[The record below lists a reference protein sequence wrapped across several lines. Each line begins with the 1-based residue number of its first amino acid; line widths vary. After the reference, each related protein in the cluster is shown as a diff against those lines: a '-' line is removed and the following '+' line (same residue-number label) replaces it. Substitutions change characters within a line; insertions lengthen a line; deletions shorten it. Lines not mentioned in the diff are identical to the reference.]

1 MSTPTTRVAFHTMG
15 CKTNFSE
22 TSTIS
27 REMMAHGLQ
36 QVSFRDKA
44 DVYVLNSCSVTEN
57 ADKEARKLIRQ
68 ARRRNPDAAVAVIGC
83 YAQLQPTEI
92 AAIPGVELVV
102 GAAEKFNLFN
112 HLSSLKTNGRA
123 TIIQSPIEKVQSFQ
137 PSYSATERTRAYLKI
152 QDGCNYN
159 CSFCTIPL
167 ARGRSRNDNIANTVN
182 IAQQIAVT
190 EAREVVLTGVNIG
203 DYGSSG
209 DENFF
214 QLIQALDNV
223 NGIDRFRISSIE
235 PNLLTDEIIA
245 FCAHSKKFVPH
256 FHIPLQS
263 GTDSI
268 LRRMKRRYDTIL
280 YSSKIEKINKLIPDC
295 CIGVDVIVGFPG
307 EEEEDFLATQ
317 SFLKNLDISY
327 LHVFTFSDR
336 VNTEAASL
344 NNKVSKE
351 EKTYRSKTMHM
362 ISDEKRFEFHEKS
375 LKQIRPV
382 LFEQSV
388 NGTNQGYT
396 DNYIKVQVA
405 ADMNYDNKLLEVT
418 LNKNHG
424 SYMGGLVREIQ
435 F

>member
-68 ARRRNPDAAVAVIGC
+68 ARRRNPDATIAVIGC
-83 YAQLQPTEI
+83 YAQLQPAEI

-102 GAAEKFNLFN
+102 GAAEKFNLFT
-112 HLSSLKTNGRA
+112 HLSSLKTNGKA
-123 TIIQSPIEKVQSFQ
+123 TVIQSPIETVQSFQ
-137 PSYSATERTRAYLKI
+137 PSFSAAERTRTYLKI

-167 ARGRSRNDNIANTVN
+167 ARGRSRNDNIENTVN
-182 IAQQIAVT
+182 IAQQIAIT
-190 EAREVVLTGVNIG
+190 EAREIVLTGVNIG
-203 DYGSSG
+203 DYGSSS

-268 LRRMKRRYDTIL
+268 LRQMKRRYDTAL
-280 YSSKIEKINKLIPDC
+280 YSSRIEKINNLIPDC

-307 EEEEDFLATQ
+307 EEEDDFLATR

-344 NNKVSKE
+344 NNKVSKD
-351 EKTYRSKTMHM
+351 EKSYRSKIMHM
-362 ISDEKRFEFHEKS
+362 ISDEKRFEFYEKC

-382 LFEQSV
+382 LFERSV
-388 NGTNQGYT
+388 NGMNQGYT

-405 ADMNYDNKLLEVT
+405 ADMNYENKLLEVT

-424 SYMGGLVREIQ
+424 SYMSGLFKE
-435 F
+435 

>member
-68 ARRRNPDAAVAVIGC
+68 ARRRNPDATVAVIGC
-83 YAQLQPTEI
+83 YAQLQPAEI

-102 GAAEKFNLFN
+102 GAAEKFNLFA
-112 HLSSLKTNGRA
+112 HLSSLKANGKA
-123 TIIQSPIEKVQSFQ
+123 TVIQSPIETVQSFQ
-137 PSYSATERTRAYLKI
+137 PSFSAAERTRTYLKI

-182 IAQQIAVT
+182 IAQQIAIT
-190 EAREVVLTGVNIG
+190 EAREIVLTGVNIG
-203 DYGSSG
+203 DYGSSS

-268 LRRMKRRYDTIL
+268 LRRMKRRYDTAL
-280 YSSKIEKINKLIPDC
+280 YSSKIEKINNLIPDC

-307 EEEEDFLATQ
+307 EEEDDFLATR

-344 NNKVSKE
+344 NNKVSKD
-351 EKTYRSKTMHM
+351 EKSYRSKIMHM
-362 ISDEKRFEFHEKS
+362 ISDEKRFEFYEKC

-382 LFEQSV
+382 LFERSV
-388 NGTNQGYT
+388 NGMNQGYT

-405 ADMNYDNKLLEVT
+405 ADMNYENKLLEVT

-424 SYMGGLVREIQ
+424 SYMSGLFKE
-435 F
+435 

>member
-1 MSTPTTRVAFHTMG
+1 MG

-27 REMMAHGLQ
+27 REMMAYGLQ
-36 QVSFRDKA
+36 QVSFRDTA

-83 YAQLQPTEI
+83 YAQLQPAEI

-102 GAAEKFNLFN
+102 GAAEKLNLFA
-112 HLSSLKTNGRA
+112 HLSSLKANGKA
-123 TIIQSPIEKVQSFQ
+123 TVIQSPIATVQSFQ
-137 PSYSATERTRAYLKI
+137 PSFSAAERTRTYLKI

-167 ARGRSRNDNIANTVN
+167 ARGRSRSDNIANTIN
-182 IAQQIAVT
+182 IAQKIAAT
-190 EAREVVLTGVNIG
+190 EAREIVLTGVNIG
-203 DYGSSG
+203 DYGVDS

-223 NGIDRFRISSIE
+223 DGIDRFRISSIE
-235 PNLLTDEIIA
+235 PNLLSDEIIT

-268 LRRMKRRYDTIL
+268 LRRMKRRYDTAL
-280 YSSKIEKINKLIPDC
+280 YSSRIEKINNLMPDC

-307 EEEEDFLATQ
+307 EGEEEFLTTQ
-317 SFLKNLDISY
+317 FFLDSLDISY
-327 LHVFTFSDR
+327 LHVFTFSER
-336 VNTEAASL
+336 ENTGAASL
-344 NNKVSKE
+344 DNQVPQDVKA
-351 EKTYRSKTMHM
+351 YRSKTLH
-362 ISDEKRFEFHEKS
+362 ILSDEKQHAFQDKF
-375 LKQIRPV
+375 LTQVRPV
-382 LFEQSV
+382 LFERSV
-388 NGTNQGYT
+388 NGISQGYT
-396 DNYIKVQVA
+396 DNYIRVQVA
-405 ADMNYDNKLLEVT
+405 EDMNYENKLLEVT

-424 SYMGGLVREIQ
+424 PYMNGLVTE
-435 F
+435 

>member
-68 ARRRNPDAAVAVIGC
+68 ARRCNPDATIAVIGC
-83 YAQLQPTEI
+83 YAQLNPVEI

-102 GAAEKFNLFN
+102 GAAEKFNLFA
-112 HLSSLKTNGRA
+112 HLSSLKTNGKA
-123 TIIQSPIEKVQSFQ
+123 TVIQSPIETVQSFQ
-137 PSYSATERTRAYLKI
+137 PSFSAAERTRTYLKI

-182 IAQQIAVT
+182 IAQQIAIT
-190 EAREVVLTGVNIG
+190 EAREIVLTGVNIG

-268 LRRMKRRYDTIL
+268 LRRMKRRYDTAL
-280 YSSKIEKINKLIPDC
+280 YSSKIEKINDLIPDC

-307 EEEEDFLATQ
+307 EEEDDFLATR

-344 NNKVSKE
+344 NNKVSKD
-351 EKTYRSKTMHM
+351 EKSYRSKIMHM
-362 ISDEKRFEFHEKS
+362 ISDEKRFEFYEKC

-382 LFEQSV
+382 LFERSV
-388 NGTNQGYT
+388 NGMNQGYT

-405 ADMNYDNKLLEVT
+405 ADMNYENKLLEVT

-424 SYMGGLVREIQ
+424 SYMSGLFKE
-435 F
+435 

>member
-36 QVSFRDKA
+36 QVNFRDKA

-68 ARRRNPDAAVAVIGC
+68 ARRRNPDATVAVIGC
-83 YAQLQPTEI
+83 YAQLQPAEI

-102 GAAEKFNLFN
+102 GAEEKFNLFN
-112 HLSSLKTNGRA
+112 HLSLLKANGKA
-123 TIIQSPIEKVQSFQ
+123 TVIRSPIEKVQSYQ
-137 PSYSATERTRAYLKI
+137 PSFSATERTRAYLKI

-167 ARGRSRNDNIANTVN
+167 ARGRSRSDNIENTVN
-182 IAQQIAVT
+182 IAQQIALT
-190 EAREVVLTGVNIG
+190 EAREIVLTGVNIG
-203 DYGSSG
+203 DYGVAG
-209 DENFF
+209 EEDFF

-268 LRRMKRRYDTIL
+268 LRRMKRRYDTAL
-280 YSSKIEKINKLIPDC
+280 YSSRIEKINNLITDC

-307 EEEEDFLATQ
+307 EEEEDFLVTR

-351 EKTYRSKTMHM
+351 EKSYRSKAMHM
-362 ISDEKRFEFHEKS
+362 ISDEKRFEFQEKC

-382 LFEQSV
+382 LFERSV

-405 ADMNYDNKLLEVT
+405 ADMNYENKLLEVT
-418 LNKNHG
+418 LNNNHG
-424 SYMGGLVREIQ
+424 PYMSALVAE
-435 F
+435 

>member
-44 DVYVLNSCSVTEN
+44 DVYVLNSCSVTDN

-68 ARRRNPDAAVAVIGC
+68 ARRCNPDATIAVIGC
-83 YAQLQPTEI
+83 YAQLNPVEI

-102 GAAEKFNLFN
+102 GAAEKFNLFA
-112 HLSSLKTNGRA
+112 HLSSLKTNGKA
-123 TIIQSPIEKVQSFQ
+123 TVIQSPIETVQSFQ
-137 PSYSATERTRAYLKI
+137 PSFSAAERTRTYLKI

-167 ARGRSRNDNIANTVN
+167 ARGRSRNDNIENTVN
-182 IAQQIAVT
+182 IAQQIAIT
-190 EAREVVLTGVNIG
+190 EAREIVLTGVNIG
-203 DYGSSG
+203 DYGSSS

-268 LRRMKRRYDTIL
+268 LRQMKRRYDTAL
-280 YSSKIEKINKLIPDC
+280 YSSKIEKINDLIPDC

-307 EEEEDFLATQ
+307 EEEDDFLATR

-344 NNKVSKE
+344 NNKVSKD
-351 EKTYRSKTMHM
+351 EKSYRSKIMHM
-362 ISDEKRFEFHEKS
+362 ISDEKRFEFYEKF

-382 LFEQSV
+382 LFERSV
-388 NGTNQGYT
+388 NGMNQGYT

-405 ADMNYDNKLLEVT
+405 ADMNYENKLLEVT

-424 SYMGGLVREIQ
+424 SYMSGLFKE
-435 F
+435 

>member
-68 ARRRNPDAAVAVIGC
+68 ARRCNPDATVAVIGC
-83 YAQLQPTEI
+83 YAQLKPAEI

-102 GAAEKFNLFN
+102 GAAEKFNLFA
-112 HLSSLKTNGRA
+112 HLSSLKANRKA
-123 TIIQSPIEKVQSFQ
+123 TIIQSPIETVQSFQ
-137 PSYSATERTRAYLKI
+137 PSFSAAERTRTYLKI

-190 EAREVVLTGVNIG
+190 EAREIVLTGVNIG
-203 DYGSSG
+203 DYGSSS

-268 LRRMKRRYDTIL
+268 LRRMKRRYDTAL
-280 YSSKIEKINKLIPDC
+280 YSSKIEKINDLIPDC

-307 EEEEDFLATQ
+307 EEEDDFLATR

-344 NNKVSKE
+344 NNKVSKD
-351 EKTYRSKTMHM
+351 EKSYRSKIMHM
-362 ISDEKRFEFHEKS
+362 ISDEKRFEFYEKC

-382 LFEQSV
+382 LFERSV
-388 NGTNQGYT
+388 NGMNQGYT

-405 ADMNYDNKLLEVT
+405 ADMNYENKLLEVT

-424 SYMGGLVREIQ
+424 SYMSGLFKE
-435 F
+435 

>member
-57 ADKEARKLIRQ
+57 ANKEARKLIRQ

-102 GAAEKFNLFN
+102 GAAEKFNLFA
-112 HLSSLKTNGRA
+112 HLSSLKANGKA
-123 TIIQSPIEKVQSFQ
+123 TVIQSPIETVQSFQ
-137 PSYSATERTRAYLKI
+137 PSFSATERTRTYLKI

-167 ARGRSRNDNIANTVN
+167 ARGRSRSDNIVNTVN
-182 IAQQIAVT
+182 IAQQIADT
-190 EAREVVLTGVNIG
+190 EAREIVLTGVNIG
-203 DYGSSG
+203 DYGVNG
-209 DENFF
+209 NEDFF

-223 NGIDRFRISSIE
+223 DGIDRFRISSIE
-235 PNLLTDEIIA
+235 PNLLSDEIIT

-263 GTDSI
+263 GADTI
-268 LRRMKRRYDTIL
+268 LRRMKRRYDTAL
-280 YSSKIEKINKLIPDC
+280 YSSRIKQINNLMPDC

-307 EEEEDFLATQ
+307 EGVEDFLTTR
-317 SFLKNLDISY
+317 SFLDSLDISY
-327 LHVFTFSDR
+327 LHVFTFSER
-336 VNTEAASL
+336 ENTVAASL
-344 NNKVSKE
+344 DNQVPQE
-351 EKTYRSKTMHM
+351 EKSYRSKTLHM
-362 ISDEKRFEFHEKS
+362 LSDEKRYAFQDKF
-375 LKQIRPV
+375 LTQARPV
-382 LFEQSV
+382 LFERSV
-388 NGTNQGYT
+388 NGINQGYT
-396 DNYIKVQVA
+396 DNYIRVHVA
-405 ADMNYDNKLLEVT
+405 ADMNYENRLLEVT
-418 LNKNHG
+418 LNNNYG
-424 SYMGGLVREIQ
+424 PYMNGLVTE
-435 F
+435 

>member
-1 MSTPTTRVAFHTMG
+1 MSTPTTRIAFHTMG

-68 ARRRNPDAAVAVIGC
+68 ARRRNPNAAVAVIGC
-83 YAQLQPTEI
+83 YAQLQPAEI
-92 AAIPGVELVV
+92 ALIPGVELVV
-102 GAAEKFNLFN
+102 GAAEKFNLFA
-112 HLSSLKTNGRA
+112 HLSLLKANGKS
-123 TIIQSPIEKVQSFQ
+123 TVIQSPIETVQSFQ
-137 PSYSATERTRAYLKI
+137 PSFSAAERTRTYLKI

-167 ARGRSRNDNIANTVN
+167 ARGRSRSDNIVNTVN
-182 IAQQIAVT
+182 IAQQIADT
-190 EAREVVLTGVNIG
+190 EAREIVLTGVNIG
-203 DYGSSG
+203 DYGVDG
-209 DENFF
+209 NEDFF

-223 NGIDRFRISSIE
+223 DGIDRFRISSIE
-235 PNLLTDEIIA
+235 PNLLSDEIIT

-268 LRRMKRRYDTIL
+268 LRRMKRRYDTAL
-280 YSSKIEKINKLIPDC
+280 YSSRIEQINNLMPDC

-307 EEEEDFLATQ
+307 EAEEDFLTTR
-317 SFLKNLDISY
+317 SFLDSLDISY
-327 LHVFTFSDR
+327 LHVFTFSER
-336 VNTEAASL
+336 ENTVAASL
-344 NNKVSKE
+344 DNQVPQE
-351 EKTYRSKTMHM
+351 EKAYRSKTLH
-362 ISDEKRFEFHEKS
+362 ILSDEKRHAFQDKF
-375 LKQIRPV
+375 LTQVRPV
-382 LFEQSV
+382 LFERSV
-388 NGTNQGYT
+388 NGMSQGYT
-396 DNYIKVQVA
+396 DNYIRVQVA
-405 ADMNYDNKLLEVT
+405 ADMNYENKLLEVT

-424 SYMGGLVREIQ
+424 SYMNGFVTE
-435 F
+435 

>member
-44 DVYVLNSCSVTEN
+44 DVYVLNSCSVTDN

-68 ARRRNPDAAVAVIGC
+68 ARRCNPDATIAVIGC
-83 YAQLQPTEI
+83 YAQLNPVEI

-102 GAAEKFNLFN
+102 GAAEKFNLFA
-112 HLSSLKTNGRA
+112 HLSSLKTNGKA
-123 TIIQSPIEKVQSFQ
+123 TVLQSPIETVQSFQ
-137 PSYSATERTRAYLKI
+137 PSFSAAERTRTYLKI

-167 ARGRSRNDNIANTVN
+167 ARGRSRNDNIENTVN
-182 IAQQIAVT
+182 IAQQIAIT
-190 EAREVVLTGVNIG
+190 EAREIVLTGVNIG
-203 DYGSSG
+203 DYGSSS

-268 LRRMKRRYDTIL
+268 LRRMKRRYDTAL
-280 YSSKIEKINKLIPDC
+280 YSSKIEKINNLIPDC

-307 EEEEDFLATQ
+307 EEEDDFLATR

-344 NNKVSKE
+344 NNKVSKD
-351 EKTYRSKTMHM
+351 EKSYRSKIMHM
-362 ISDEKRFEFHEKS
+362 ISDEKRFEFYEKC

-382 LFEQSV
+382 LFERSV
-388 NGTNQGYT
+388 NGMNQGYT

-405 ADMNYDNKLLEVT
+405 ADMNYENKLLEVT

-424 SYMGGLVREIQ
+424 SYMSGVFKE
-435 F
+435 

>member
-36 QVSFRDKA
+36 QVSFREKA

-68 ARRRNPDAAVAVIGC
+68 AHRCNPDAAVAVIGC
-83 YAQLQPTEI
+83 YAQLNPAEI
-92 AAIPGVELVV
+92 AEIPGVELVV
-102 GAAEKFNLFN
+102 GSADKFNLFA
-112 HLSSLKTNGRA
+112 HLSSLKSSGKA
-123 TIIQSPIEKVQSFQ
+123 TVIQSPIETVQSFQ
-137 PSYSATERTRAYLKI
+137 PSFSASERTRAYLKI

-167 ARGRSRNDNIANTVN
+167 ARGQSRSDNISNTVN
-182 IAQQIAVT
+182 IAKQISVT
-190 EAREVVLTGVNIG
+190 EAREIVLTGVNIG
-203 DYGSSG
+203 DYGSNG

-223 NGIDRFRISSIE
+223 NGIDRYRISSIE
-235 PNLLTDEIIA
+235 PNLLTDEIIT
-245 FCAHSKKFVPH
+245 FCAQSKKFVPH

-268 LRRMKRRYDTIL
+268 LRRMKRRYDTGL
-280 YSSKIEKINKLIPDC
+280 YSSKIEKINNLIPDC

-307 EEEEDFLATQ
+307 EKEEDFLETRT
-317 SFLKNLDISY
+317 FLNSLDISY
-327 LHVFTFSDR
+327 LHVFTFSER
-336 VNTEAASL
+336 ANTEAASS
-344 NNKVSKE
+344 NNKVPQKE
-351 EKTYRSKTMHM
+351 KAYRSKTLHM
-362 ISDEKRFEFHEKS
+362 ISDEKRFAFQEKC

-382 LFEQSV
+382 LFERSV
-388 NGTNQGYT
+388 NGMNQGYT

-405 ADMNYDNKLLEVT
+405 TEVNYENNLLEVT
-418 LNKNHG
+418 LNNNYG
-424 SYMGGLVREIQ
+424 SHMIGLVSE
-435 F
+435 

>member
-44 DVYVLNSCSVTEN
+44 DVYVLNSCSVTDN

-68 ARRRNPDAAVAVIGC
+68 ARRCNPDATIAVIGC
-83 YAQLQPTEI
+83 YAQLNPVEI

-102 GAAEKFNLFN
+102 GAAEKFNLFA
-112 HLSSLKTNGRA
+112 HLSSLKTNGKA
-123 TIIQSPIEKVQSFQ
+123 TVLQSPIETVQSFQ
-137 PSYSATERTRAYLKI
+137 PSFSAAERTRTFLKI

-182 IAQQIAVT
+182 IAQQIAIT
-190 EAREVVLTGVNIG
+190 EAREIVLTGVNIG
-203 DYGSSG
+203 DYGSSS

-268 LRRMKRRYDTIL
+268 LRQMKRRYDTAL
-280 YSSKIEKINKLIPDC
+280 YSSRIEKINNLIPDC

-307 EEEEDFLATQ
+307 EEEDDFLATR

-344 NNKVSKE
+344 NNKVSKD
-351 EKTYRSKTMHM
+351 EKSYRSKIMHM
-362 ISDEKRFEFHEKS
+362 ISDEKRFEFYEKC

-382 LFEQSV
+382 LFERSV
-388 NGTNQGYT
+388 NGMNQGYT

-405 ADMNYDNKLLEVT
+405 ADMNYENKLLEVT

-424 SYMGGLVREIQ
+424 SYMSGLFKE
-435 F
+435 

>member
-27 REMMAHGLQ
+27 REMMAYGLQ
-36 QVSFRDKA
+36 QVSFRDTA

-123 TIIQSPIEKVQSFQ
+123 TIIQSPIEKAQSFQ

-167 ARGRSRNDNIANTVN
+167 ARGRSRSDNIANTVN

-190 EAREVVLTGVNIG
+190 EAREIVLTGVNIG

-268 LRRMKRRYDTIL
+268 LRRMKRRYDTAL
-280 YSSKIEKINKLIPDC
+280 YSSKIEKINDLIPDC

-307 EEEEDFLATQ
+307 EEEDDFLATR

-344 NNKVSKE
+344 NNKVSKD
-351 EKTYRSKTMHM
+351 EKSYRSKIMHM
-362 ISDEKRFEFHEKS
+362 ISDEKRFEFYEKC

-382 LFEQSV
+382 LFERSV
-388 NGTNQGYT
+388 NGMNQGYT

-405 ADMNYDNKLLEVT
+405 ADMNYENKLLEVT

-424 SYMGGLVREIQ
+424 SYMSGLFKE
-435 F
+435 

>member
-57 ADKEARKLIRQ
+57 ANKEARKLIRQ

-102 GAAEKFNLFN
+102 GAAEKFNLFA
-112 HLSSLKTNGRA
+112 HLSSLKANGKA
-123 TIIQSPIEKVQSFQ
+123 TVIQSPIETVQSFQ
-137 PSYSATERTRAYLKI
+137 PSFSATERTRTYLKI

-167 ARGRSRNDNIANTVN
+167 ARGRSRSDNIVNTVN
-182 IAQQIAVT
+182 IAQQIADT
-190 EAREVVLTGVNIG
+190 EAREIVLTGVNIG
-203 DYGSSG
+203 DYGVNG
-209 DENFF
+209 NEDFF

-223 NGIDRFRISSIE
+223 DGIDRFRISSIE
-235 PNLLTDEIIA
+235 PNLLSDEIIT

-263 GTDSI
+263 GADPI
-268 LRRMKRRYDTIL
+268 LRRMKRRYDTAL
-280 YSSKIEKINKLIPDC
+280 YSSRIKQINNLMPDC

-307 EEEEDFLATQ
+307 EGVEDFLTTR
-317 SFLKNLDISY
+317 SFLDSLDISY
-327 LHVFTFSDR
+327 LHVFTFSER
-336 VNTEAASL
+336 ENTVAASL
-344 NNKVSKE
+344 DNQVPQE
-351 EKTYRSKTMHM
+351 EKSYRSKTLHM
-362 ISDEKRFEFHEKS
+362 LSDEKRYAFQDKF
-375 LKQIRPV
+375 LTQARPV
-382 LFEQSV
+382 LFERSV
-388 NGTNQGYT
+388 NGINQGYT
-396 DNYIKVQVA
+396 DNYIRVHVA
-405 ADMNYDNKLLEVT
+405 ADMNYENRLLEVT
-418 LNKNHG
+418 LNKNYG
-424 SYMGGLVREIQ
+424 PYMNGLVTE
-435 F
+435 

>member
-57 ADKEARKLIRQ
+57 ANKEARKLIRQ

-83 YAQLQPTEI
+83 YAQLQPAEI

-102 GAAEKFNLFN
+102 GAAEKFNLFA
-112 HLSSLKTNGRA
+112 HLSSLKANGKA
-123 TIIQSPIEKVQSFQ
+123 TVIQSPIETVQSFQ
-137 PSYSATERTRAYLKI
+137 PSFSATERTRTYLKI

-167 ARGRSRNDNIANTVN
+167 ARGRSRSDNIVNTVN
-182 IAQQIAVT
+182 IAQQIADT
-190 EAREVVLTGVNIG
+190 EAREIVLTGVNIG
-203 DYGSSG
+203 DYGVNG
-209 DENFF
+209 NEDFF

-223 NGIDRFRISSIE
+223 DGIDRFRISSIE
-235 PNLLTDEIIA
+235 PNLLSDEIIT

-263 GTDSI
+263 GADTI
-268 LRRMKRRYDTIL
+268 LRRMKRRYDTAL
-280 YSSKIEKINKLIPDC
+280 YSSRIKQINNLMPDC

-307 EEEEDFLATQ
+307 EGVEDFLTTR
-317 SFLKNLDISY
+317 SFLDSLDISY
-327 LHVFTFSDR
+327 LHVFTFSER
-336 VNTEAASL
+336 ENTVAASL
-344 NNKVSKE
+344 DNQVPQE
-351 EKTYRSKTMHM
+351 EKSYRSKTLHM
-362 ISDEKRFEFHEKS
+362 LSDEKRYAFQDKF
-375 LKQIRPV
+375 LTQARPV
-382 LFEQSV
+382 LFERSV
-388 NGTNQGYT
+388 NGINQGYT
-396 DNYIKVQVA
+396 DNYIRVHVA
-405 ADMNYDNKLLEVT
+405 ADMNYENRLLEVT
-418 LNKNHG
+418 LNKNYG
-424 SYMGGLVREIQ
+424 PYMNGLVTE
-435 F
+435 

>member
-27 REMMAHGLQ
+27 REMMAYGLQ
-36 QVSFRDKA
+36 QVSFRDTA

-83 YAQLQPTEI
+83 YAQLQPAEI

-102 GAAEKFNLFN
+102 GAAEKLNLFA
-112 HLSSLKTNGRA
+112 HLSSLKANAKA
-123 TIIQSPIEKVQSFQ
+123 TVIQSPIATVQSFQ
-137 PSYSATERTRAYLKI
+137 PSFSAAERTRTYMKI

-167 ARGRSRNDNIANTVN
+167 ARGRSRSDNIANTIN
-182 IAQQIAVT
+182 IAQKIAAT
-190 EAREVVLTGVNIG
+190 EAREIVLTGVNIG
-203 DYGSSG
+203 DYGVDS

-223 NGIDRFRISSIE
+223 DGIDRFRISSFE
-235 PNLLTDEIIA
+235 PNLLSDEIIT

-268 LRRMKRRYDTIL
+268 LRRMKRRYDTAL
-280 YSSKIEKINKLIPDC
+280 YSSRIEKINNLMPDC

-307 EEEEDFLATQ
+307 EGEEEFLTTQ
-317 SFLKNLDISY
+317 LFLDSLDISY
-327 LHVFTFSDR
+327 LHVFTFSER
-336 VNTEAASL
+336 ENTGAASL
-344 NNKVSKE
+344 DNQVPQDVKA
-351 EKTYRSKTMHM
+351 YRSKTLH
-362 ISDEKRFEFHEKS
+362 ILSDEKRHAFQDKF
-375 LKQIRPV
+375 LTQVRPV
-382 LFEQSV
+382 LFERSV
-388 NGTNQGYT
+388 NGISQGYT
-396 DNYIKVQVA
+396 DNYIRVQVA
-405 ADMNYDNKLLEVT
+405 EDMNYENKLLEVT

-424 SYMGGLVREIQ
+424 PYMNGLVTE
-435 F
+435 

>member
-44 DVYVLNSCSVTEN
+44 DVYVLNSCSVTDN

-68 ARRRNPDAAVAVIGC
+68 ARRCNPDATIAVIGC
-83 YAQLQPTEI
+83 YAQLNPVEI

-102 GAAEKFNLFN
+102 GAAEKFNLFA
-112 HLSSLKTNGRA
+112 HLSSLKTNGKA
-123 TIIQSPIEKVQSFQ
+123 TVLQSPIETVQSFQ
-137 PSYSATERTRAYLKI
+137 PSFSAAERTRTFLKI

-182 IAQQIAVT
+182 IAQQIAIT
-190 EAREVVLTGVNIG
+190 EAREIVLTGVNIG
-203 DYGSSG
+203 DYGSSS

-268 LRRMKRRYDTIL
+268 LRRMKRRYDTAL
-280 YSSKIEKINKLIPDC
+280 YSSKIEKINDLIPDC

-307 EEEEDFLATQ
+307 EEEDDFLATR

-344 NNKVSKE
+344 NNKVSKD
-351 EKTYRSKTMHM
+351 EKSYRSKIMHM
-362 ISDEKRFEFHEKS
+362 ISDEKRLEFYEKC

-382 LFEQSV
+382 LFERSV
-388 NGTNQGYT
+388 NGMNQGYT

-405 ADMNYDNKLLEVT
+405 ADMNYENKLLEVT

-424 SYMGGLVREIQ
+424 SYMSGVFKE
-435 F
+435 

>member
-68 ARRRNPDAAVAVIGC
+68 ARRCNPDATIAVIGC
-83 YAQLQPTEI
+83 YAQLNPVEI

-102 GAAEKFNLFN
+102 GAAEKFNLFA
-112 HLSSLKTNGRA
+112 HLSSLKTNGKA
-123 TIIQSPIEKVQSFQ
+123 TVLQSPIETVQSFQ
-137 PSYSATERTRAYLKI
+137 PSFSAAERTRTFLKI

-167 ARGRSRNDNIANTVN
+167 ARGRSRNDNIENTVN
-182 IAQQIAVT
+182 IAQQIAIT
-190 EAREVVLTGVNIG
+190 EAREIVLTGVNIG
-203 DYGSSG
+203 DYGSSS

-268 LRRMKRRYDTIL
+268 LRQMKRRYDTAL
-280 YSSKIEKINKLIPDC
+280 YSSRIEKINNLIPDC

-307 EEEEDFLATQ
+307 EEEDDFLATR

-344 NNKVSKE
+344 NNKVSKD
-351 EKTYRSKTMHM
+351 EKSYRSKIMHM
-362 ISDEKRFEFHEKS
+362 ISDEKRFEFYEKC

-382 LFEQSV
+382 LFERSV
-388 NGTNQGYT
+388 NGMNQGYT

-405 ADMNYDNKLLEVT
+405 ADMNYENKLLEVT

-424 SYMGGLVREIQ
+424 SYMSGLFKE
-435 F
+435 

>member
-44 DVYVLNSCSVTEN
+44 DVYVLNSCSVTDN

-68 ARRRNPDAAVAVIGC
+68 ARRCNPDATIAVIGC
-83 YAQLQPTEI
+83 YAQLNPVEI

-102 GAAEKFNLFN
+102 GAAEKFNLFA
-112 HLSSLKTNGRA
+112 HLSSLKTNGKA
-123 TIIQSPIEKVQSFQ
+123 TVLQSPIETVQSFQ
-137 PSYSATERTRAYLKI
+137 PSFSAAERTRTFLKI

-167 ARGRSRNDNIANTVN
+167 ARGRSRNDNIENTVN
-182 IAQQIAVT
+182 IAQQIAIT
-190 EAREVVLTGVNIG
+190 EAREIVLTGVNIG
-203 DYGSSG
+203 DYGSSS

-268 LRRMKRRYDTIL
+268 LRQMKRRYDTAL
-280 YSSKIEKINKLIPDC
+280 YSSRIEKINNLIPDC

-307 EEEEDFLATQ
+307 EEEDDFLATR

-344 NNKVSKE
+344 NNKVSKD
-351 EKTYRSKTMHM
+351 EKSYRSKIMHM
-362 ISDEKRFEFHEKS
+362 ISDEKRFEFYEKC

-382 LFEQSV
+382 LFERSV
-388 NGTNQGYT
+388 NGMNQGYT

-405 ADMNYDNKLLEVT
+405 ADMNYENKLLEVT

-424 SYMGGLVREIQ
+424 SYMSGVFKE
-435 F
+435 